1 MAMRSSLERWSKRWM
16 RPFFAEA
23 AAQRDLRRFVEL
35 ERLRRV
41 VVARASH
48 AVVLRFAYAAQ
59 WRRSGGPRYRAWKNG
74 SEYLDA
80 PGPPTGSTGAAWG
93 ALRERLCHLCTLARE
108 AGSGVD
114 GQPPRSSLFPAAPAL
129 PSLPDAAGKGAAA
142 SPAGTSPTKGAT
154 SAAGAISGPNSG
166 ALAPRE
172 AAFPAE
178 RRADSEASAA
188 SSVRD
193 GRTVAA
199 PDPPHAGAREST
211 HAWWVGAP
219 LQPRLCDTH
228 RLAWPMLFPVLGD
241 LEPEGLPPV
250 AIAGMEAVVELA
262 ATHRL
267 QRRLGFVYV
276 GALP

>member
-1 MAMRSSLERWSKRWM
+1 MRRAHRLGRRA
-16 RPFFAEA
+16 RRGAPFVSGCATYAPSRGRQA
-23 AAQRDLRRFVEL
+23 AAWTASPHARVCSQPRLPYRPCLTQRARVLLRRL
-35 ERLRRV
+35 QGHR
-41 VVARASH
+41 
-48 AVVLRFAYAAQ
+48 
-59 WRRSGGPRYRAWKNG
+59 P
-74 SEYLDA
+74 
-80 PGPPTGSTGAAWG
+80 
-93 ALRERLCHLCTLARE
+93 
-108 AGSGVD
+108 
-114 GQPPRSSLFPAAPAL
+114 
-129 PSLPDAAGKGAAA
+129 
-142 SPAGTSPTKGAT
+142 KGAT